1 MRTYGSI
8 QTKFWTHRDVI
19 GLSDQA
25 KLLASYLL
33 SSPHTN
39 MLGCFRIP
47 IGYIAED
54 LRWTIDTSTQAL
66 YDLANIHFLTYDAAS
81 GWVII
86 HNFLKYHLIENPNQG
101 RSVAKL
107 FEEIPKNIEFL
118 LPLIINLLQ
127 QTKHLDEDLCGCLE
141 TLAKPF
147 LNQEQEQN
155 QEKKQEQEEMSG
167 EPDVVNLNNYSFENT
182 QSKQSSFKSQ
192 ALEVLNFLNEKTGK
206 AFRDSDTN
214 LKLIIA
220 RLKSGATVM
229 DCRQVIVRKNREW
242 KSNPKMQEYL
252 RPATLFNAEKF
263 EQYMGELVLPP
274 EEQEDGLP

>member
-19 GLSDQA
+19 GLSDQS

-54 LRWTIDTSTQAL
+54 LRWTIETATKAL
-66 YDLANIHFLTYDAAS
+66 NDLSEIDFLTYDPTS

-86 HNFLKYHLIENPNQG
+86 HNFLKYHPIENPNQG
-101 RSVAKL
+101 RSIAKL
-107 FEEIPKNIEFL
+107 FDEIPQ
-118 LPLIINLLQ
+118 NLGFILDLVHKLSQ
-127 QTKHLDEDLCGCLE
+127 QTKHLDDEFIDCLQ
-141 TLAKPF
+141 TLSKPF
-147 LNQEQEQN
+147 RNQEQN
-155 QEKKQEQEEMSG
+155 QEQKQEQEDMSG
-167 EPDVVNLNNYSFENT
+167 EPDVLSSKDFPFEEIKSKNTSLN
-182 QSKQSSFKSQ
+182 SQ
-192 ALEVLNFLNEKTGK
+192 ALEVLTFLNGKTGK
-206 AFRDSDTN
+206 AFRDSDAN

-220 RLKSGATVM
+220 RLKSGATVE
-229 DCRQVIVRKNREW
+229 DCRMVIARKNRDW
-242 KSNPKMQEYL
+242 KGNVKMQEYL

-263 EQYMGELVLPP
+263 EQYMGELVLPS
-274 EEQEDGLP
+274 EEIPDAHT